1 MPHIARVLVD
11 SPLPQLDRLLD
22 YRIPDTV
29 EGVVPGVRVSVPL
42 RAASRV
48 AEGFVVEL
56 TDEQDFPGPLSDILA
71 LISPVPVLRPEVW
84 ALARA
89 VADRAAGSASDVLR
103 LAIPTRQVRVEKA
116 WLNRAGEPERAPI
129 TPPALRGYRPDEL
142 EAAVSA
148 AERIALGVAPGVAQL
163 GAAHPG
169 VAHVGDDQVAD
180 AQDLDGAWVGRWA
193 ITLASLAA
201 RVVAEGRSAILVAP
215 DYRDQEQ
222 LAAVLATLLPA
233 EAVVRLDARQSNPD
247 RYRGLLRALGPH
259 PVVLL
264 GNRSVVYAPAA
275 SLGLIAVWNDGD
287 PLLGEPLAP
296 YVHARDAAL
305 IRQEQQGGALVFAG
319 HTRTTEV
326 ERLVEVGYLRQT
338 GLARPRHARV
348 IPTANIAAQD
358 RLAAQARIPSI
369 AWREATAA
377 AKLGPVLVQVARPG
391 YAPGMRCVD
400 CGESARCR
408 VCGGPLHQK
417 RQGGILSCSWCGAP
431 EASWRCQNCQS
442 TRIRPAGAGATRTAE
457 ELGRAFPGVRIIV
470 ADGERS
476 IQALDARPAI
486 VVATR
491 GAEPIAAGGYRAVLL
506 LDGERMVARESLR
519 VGEDCLRWWSDAAA
533 LAADDAPVVLVGV
546 GGALASALVTGRQAD
561 YARAEL
567 VDRRSLRFP
576 PAVRVATITGT
587 ADAVGA
593 ALQALPAGVDPVGA
607 TEADGA
613 TRAIVR
619 FDYGLGAA
627 VAQALRSEVIRQATA
642 RRKPI
647 PGSPRRGRQPLPLR
661 AHFDDP
667 EPFAE

>member
-1 MPHIARVLVD
+1 MLEGVPGAPVSAGAVGGDQPFEAPRIARVLVD

-22 YRIPDTV
+22 YRIPDTIVGV
-29 EGVVPGVRVSVPL
+29 EPGMRVSVPL

-56 TDEQDFPGPLSDILA
+56 SSQQDFPGPLSDILS
-71 LISPVPVLRPEVW
+71 LVSRVPVLQPEVW

-103 LAIPTRQVRVEKA
+103 LAVP
-116 WLNRAGEPERAPI
+116 PELDGYAP
-129 TPPALRGYRPDEL
+129 GVV
-142 EAAVSA
+142 EAAVA
-148 AERIALGVAPGVAQL
+148 AHERIVLGVASGVESL
-163 GAAHPG
+163 S
-169 VAHVGDDQVAD
+169 VGTADSSAD
-180 AQDLDGAWVGRWA
+180 AVWVGRWA
-193 ITLASLAA
+193 VTLARLAV
-201 RVVAEGRSAILVAP
+201 RVVAAGESAILVAP

-222 LAAVLATLLPA
+222 LAAALAVLLPP

-247 RYRGLLRALGPH
+247 RYRGLLRALGPR

-275 SLGLIAVWNDGD
+275 QLGLIAIWNDGD

-305 IRQEQQGGALVFAG
+305 IRREQQGAALVFAG

-326 ERLVEVGYLRQT
+326 QRLVEVGYLREL
-338 GLARPRHARV
+338 GLARPRHPRV
-348 IPTANIAAQD
+348 IPSANIAAQD

-377 AKLGPVLVQVARPG
+377 SKLGPVLVQVARPG

-417 RQGGILSCSWCGAP
+417 RGGGLLSCSWCGAP
-431 EASWRCQNCQS
+431 EAAWRCENCQS
-442 TRIRPAGAGATRTAE
+442 TRIRPAGVGASRTAE
-457 ELGRAFPGVRIIV
+457 ELGRAFPGVRIVV

-476 IQALDARPAI
+476 IQAIDDTPAI

-506 LDGERMVARESLR
+506 LDGDRMVARESLR

-533 LAADDAPVVLVGV
+533 LAADGAPVVLVGV
-546 GGALASALVTGRQAD
+546 GGALAAAMVTGRQAD
-561 YARAEL
+561 YARVEL
-567 VDRRSLRFP
+567 VDRRALRFP
-576 PAVRVATITGT
+576 PVVRVATVTGLP
-587 ADAVGA
+587 DAVSSALA
-593 ALQALPAGVDPVGA
+593 ALPDGVDPVG
-607 TEADGA
+607 TTVTDGA
-613 TRAIVR
+613 ARAIVR
-619 FDYGLGAA
+619 FDYAHGAA
-627 VAQALRSEVIRQATA
+627 VALALRSEVIRQATA
-642 RRKPI
+642 RRKAV

-661 AHFDDP
+661 VHFDDP

>member
-1 MPHIARVLVD
+1 MTDSAAMPDGSAPRIARVLVD

-22 YRIPDTV
+22 YRIPDTI
-29 EGVVPGVRVSVPL
+29 EGVRPGMRVSVPL

-56 TDEQDFPGPLSDILA
+56 SSQQDFPGPLSDIIA
-71 LISPVPVLRPEVW
+71 LVSPVPVLQPEVW
-84 ALARA
+84 ALARS

-103 LAIPTRQVRVEKA
+103 LAVPPRQVRVEKS
-116 WLNRAGEPERAPI
+116 WLARTDHAPRTPI
-129 TPPALRGYRPDEL
+129 TAPELEGYPSGVV
-142 EAAVSA
+142 EAAVASR
-148 AERIALGVAPGVAQL
+148 ERLALGVAPGVEAL
-163 GAAHPG
+163 PG
-169 VAHVGDDQVAD
+169 QGGEKV
-180 AQDLDGAWVGRWA
+180 AWVGRWA
-193 ITLASLAA
+193 VTMARIAA
-201 RVVAEGRSAILVAP
+201 RVVAAGESAILVAP
-215 DYRDQEQ
+215 DYRDQGQ
-222 LAAVLATLLPA
+222 LAAALATLLPS
-233 EAVVRLDARQSNPD
+233 EAIVRLDARQSNPD
-247 RYRGLLRALGPH
+247 RYRGLLRALGPD

-264 GNRSVVYAPAA
+264 GNRSVVYAPA
-275 SLGLIAVWNDGD
+275 SKLGLIAVWNDGD

-305 IRQEQQGGALVFAG
+305 IRQEQQGAALVIAG

-326 ERLVEVGYLRQT
+326 ERLVEVGYLREL
-338 GLARPRHARV
+338 GLARPRHPRV
-348 IPTANIAAQD
+348 IPSANIAAQD

-377 AKLGPVLVQVARPG
+377 SKTGPVLVQVARPG
-391 YAPGMRCVD
+391 YSPGLRCVD

-431 EASWRCQNCQS
+431 EVAWRCQNCQS
-442 TRIRPAGAGATRTAE
+442 TRIRPAGAGASRTAE
-457 ELGRAFPGVRIIV
+457 ELGRAFPGVRIVV
-470 ADGERS
+470 ADGERG
-476 IQALDARPAI
+476 IQAIDSTPAI

-506 LDGERMVARESLR
+506 LDGDRMVARESLR

-546 GGALASALVTGRQAD
+546 GGALASAMVTWRQAD

-567 VDRRSLRFP
+567 VDRRALRFP
-576 PAVRVATITGT
+576 PAVRIATVVGLP
-587 ADAVGA
+587 DAVAA
-593 ALQALPAGVDPVGA
+593 ALAALPGEVDPVG
-607 TEADGA
+607 TTVSDGA
-613 TRAIVR
+613 ARAIVR
-619 FDYGLGAA
+619 FDYAHGAT
-627 VAQALRSEVIRQATA
+627 VAGALRSEVIRQATA
-642 RRKPI
+642 RRKPV

-661 AHFDDP
+661 VHFDDP

>member
-1 MPHIARVLVD
+1 MAGEVVAGEVVASKAVASKVVASIARILVD

-22 YRIPDTV
+22 YRIPESI

-56 TDEQDFPGPLSDILA
+56 TDRQDFPGPLSDILA
-71 LISPVPVLRPEVW
+71 LVSPVPVLQPEVW
-84 ALARA
+84 AVARA

-116 WLNRAGEPERAPI
+116 WLARGDETERAAI
-129 TPPALRGYRPDEL
+129 VPPALEGYPPGVV
-142 EAAVSA
+142 EAAVA
-148 AERIALGVAPGVAQL
+148 ARERIALAVAPGVTTL
-163 GAAHPG
+163 G
-169 VAHVGDDQVAD
+169 DQI
-180 AQDLDGAWVGRWA
+180 WVGRWA
-193 ITLASLAA
+193 VTLARLSARVLAA
-201 RVVAEGRSAILVAP
+201 GESAILVAP

-222 LAAVLATLLPA
+222 LAAALATLLPA
-233 EAVVRLDARQSNPD
+233 DAIVRLDARQSNPD

-275 SLGLIAVWNDGD
+275 RLGMIAVWNDGD

-305 IRQEQQGGALVFAG
+305 IRQEQQGAALVFAG

-326 ERLVEVGYLRQT
+326 ERLVEVGYLREIA
-338 GLARPRHARV
+338 LARPWHPRV
-348 IPTANIAAQD
+348 IPTANIPAQD

-369 AWREATAA
+369 AWREASVASQT
-377 AKLGPVLVQVARPG
+377 GPVLVQVARPG
-391 YAPGMRCVD
+391 YSPGMRCAE

-417 RQGGILSCSWCGAP
+417 RRGEIPSCSWCGAP
-431 EASWRCQNCQS
+431 EASWRCYNCES
-442 TRIRPAGAGATRTAE
+442 TRLRPAGVGATRTAE
-457 ELGRAFPGVRIIV
+457 ELGRSFPGVRIIV

-476 IQALDARPAI
+476 IQAVDAAPAI

-506 LDGERMVARESLR
+506 LDGDRMVARESLR

-546 GGALASALVTGRQAD
+546 GGALASALVTGRHAD
-561 YARAEL
+561 YARGEL
-567 VDRRSLRFP
+567 ADRRALRFP
-576 PAVRVATITGT
+576 PAVRVATVTG
-587 ADAVGA
+587 APDAVA
-593 ALQALPAGVDPVGA
+593 TALTVLPSEVDPVG
-607 TEADGA
+607 TTIVDGQA
-613 TRAIVR
+613 RAIVR
-619 FDYGLGAA
+619 FDYAHGPA
-627 VAQALRSEVIRQATA
+627 VAQSLRSEVIRQATA
-642 RRKPI
+642 RRKPV

-661 AHFDDP
+661 VHFDDQ

>member
-1 MPHIARVLVD
+1 MPGEATAPHIPGATIVGTLTVARVLVD

-22 YRIPDTV
+22 YRIP
-29 EGVVPGVRVSVPL
+29 EAIQGIVPGVRVSVPL

-56 TDEQDFPGPLSDILA
+56 SSQQDFPGPLSDIIA
-71 LISPVPVLRPEVW
+71 LISPVPVLQPEVW
-84 ALARA
+84 LLARA

-103 LAIPTRQVRVEKA
+103 LAIPTRQVRVEKS
-116 WLNRAGEPERAPI
+116 WLARGEEAERAVICVPELDGY
-129 TPPALRGYRPDEL
+129 PRGIV
-142 EAAVSA
+142 EAAVASR
-148 AERIALGVAPGVAQL
+148 ERIALGVAPGVMTL
-163 GAAHPG
+163 GS
-169 VAHVGDDQVAD
+169 DT
-180 AQDLDGAWVGRWA
+180 WVGRWA
-193 ITLASLAA
+193 VTLARLAA
-201 RVVAEGRSAILVAP
+201 GVVAAGESAIVVAP

-222 LAAVLATLLPA
+222 LAAALATLLPA
-233 EAVVRLDARQSNPD
+233 EAIVRLDARQSNPD
-247 RYRGLLRALGPH
+247 RYRGLLRALGAQPL
-259 PVVLL
+259 VLL

-275 SLGLIAVWNDGD
+275 QLGLIVVWNDGD

-305 IRQEQQGGALVFAG
+305 IRQEQQGTALVIAG

-326 ERLVEVGYLRQT
+326 ERLVEVGYLREL
-338 GLARPRHARV
+338 GLARPRHPRV

-369 AWREATAA
+369 AWREASAA
-377 AKLGPVLVQVARPG
+377 SRTGPVLVQVARPG
-391 YAPGMRCVD
+391 YATGMRCVD

-417 RQGGILSCSWCGAP
+417 RQGGILSCSWCAAP
-431 EASWRCQNCQS
+431 EAAWRCQNCQS

-476 IQALDARPAI
+476 IQAIDAKPAI

-506 LDGERMVARESLR
+506 LDGDRMVARESLR

-561 YARAEL
+561 YARGEL
-567 VDRRSLRFP
+567 ADRRSLRFP
-576 PAVRVATITGT
+576 PAVRVATVTGT
-587 ADAVGA
+587 QDAVAA
-593 ALQALPAGVDPVGA
+593 ALAALPADVHPVG
-607 TEADGA
+607 TTTVDGYA
-613 TRAIVR
+613 RAILR
-619 FDYGLGAA
+619 FDYAQGLF
-627 VAQALRSEVIRQATA
+627 VAQSLRSEVIRQATA
-642 RRKPI
+642 RRKPV

-667 EPFAE
+667 DPFVE